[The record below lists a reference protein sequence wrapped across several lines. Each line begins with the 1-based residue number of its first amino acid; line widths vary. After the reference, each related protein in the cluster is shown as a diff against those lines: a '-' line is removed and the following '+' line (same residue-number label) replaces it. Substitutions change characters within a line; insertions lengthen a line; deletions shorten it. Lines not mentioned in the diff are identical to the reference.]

1 MKSNGGIDCHCFCA
15 SDGYWPSILSAFSA
29 VNKEGARINQSA
41 VNQQADE
48 TTLSGSSPLFLF
60 LLSLIKKWERWELR
74 LTAISFTI
82 VVHLSTLPDNSIVV
96 FGRFEQGL
104 SLTSQHLQVSCQL
117 VSQSYVVAVAEEA
130 STCLLSTSFHY
141 NNKTHTPTNSTSNS
155 DCCSSES
162 FLRATGSRA
171 FLCFT
176 RVVVPCSFALYYPR
190 VCRVVSSYMDP
201 FFVLLS

>member
-1 MKSNGGIDCHCFCA
+1 MKSNGGIDRHCFCA
-15 SDGYWPSILSAFSA
+15 SDSYWPSILSAFSA

-48 TTLSGSSPLFLF
+48 ITSSESSPLFLF

-96 FGRFEQGL
+96 FGRFEQGP

-117 VSQSYVVAVAEEA
+117 VNRMLLPWRRKLVRVCYRHR
-130 STCLLSTSFHY
+130 STTTTRH
-141 NNKTHTPTNSTSNS
+141 THPRIA
-155 DCCSSES
+155 
-162 FLRATGSRA
+162 LVIVI
-171 FLCFT
+171 
-176 RVVVPCSFALYYPR
+176 VVVVKAF
-190 VCRVVSSYMDP
+190 
-201 FFVLLS
+201 